1 MNDEVGYD
9 ESWKQILKELEIR
22 AAPIEYLQAII
33 VTFDDGEVIR
43 IDIDNTLLDQ
53 DIKDYLEEQLCGF
66 FDEYNEEILYID
78 FRVDAE
84 KVKNDISKITKN
96 IMGES

>member
-1 MNDEVGYD
+1 MNDEIGN
-9 ESWKQILKELEIR
+9 EASWKQILKELEII

-33 VTFDDGEVIR
+33 VTFEDGEVIR
-43 IDIDNTLLDQ
+43 IDIDNSLLDEE
-53 DIKDYLEEQLCGF
+53 IKDYLEEQLCGF
-66 FDEYNEEILYID
+66 FDDFNEEILYID

-96 IMGES
+96 IMGEG